1 MSPVTSLYDN
11 DFYAWSQHQAA
22 LLRAGKVH
30 ELDLANVAE
39 ELESLGI
46 SQRHA
51 LENRLAVLI
60 RHLLK
65 WQYQPERRQRGR
77 SWQSTIVEQ
86 RSRIRRLLRDS
97 PSLRRHV
104 AQVLEEDYPTI
115 RLRTQIETG
124 LPPEALPAA
133 CPWMEEQIL
142 DESFW
147 PEATP

>member
-1 MSPVTSLYDN
+1 MSPATSLYND
-11 DFYAWSQHQAA
+11 DFYSWSQHQAA

-51 LENRLAVLI
+51 LENRLAVLV

-77 SWQSTIVEQ
+77 SWQITIVEQ
-86 RSRIRRLLRDS
+86 RSRIHRLLRDS

-104 AQVLEEDYPTI
+104 TRVLEEDYPTI

-124 LPPEALPAA
+124 LPPDALPAA
-133 CPWMEEQIL
+133 CPWTEGQIL
-142 DESFW
+142 DECFW
-147 PEATP
+147 PEAMS